1 MCQSSSAHVEDLVKM
16 SARSNFRISAN
27 AMIHDQVSQVLV
39 GRAHDV
45 DVFYFDFPI
54 VAKYCYLDHTLFK
67 VFCTF
72 VALSGE
78 PSGDSAR

>member
-1 MCQSSSAHVEDLVKM
+1 MIT
-16 SARSNFRISAN
+16 SARSNFTISAN
-27 AMIHDQVSQVLV
+27 ATMHDQVLQVLV
-39 GRAHDV
+39 GRARIV
-45 DVFYFDFPI
+45 DVF
-54 VAKYCYLDHTLFK
+54 CLDHPLSPNTARTLLV